1 MIKKFNIN
9 DETLNEILN
18 SSNKFILIINEDTKI
33 IQHNKNFEIYIK
45 DFPYLSDLIT
55 YTHIRDFKTK
65 MKEIKISKK
74 NINFISNFSFNKL
87 DVEDIPS
94 TYSIILSLNNKNE
107 ILVIA
112 EEQPALCH
120 EDAKQY
126 LSLVNDY
133 SNKARELLKTKFIL
147 DQKNNE
153 LNELNKN
160 LKNKINS
167 TITQLRQNDK
177 ILLKQTKDASM
188 GQMIDSIAHQWKNP
202 LGAISILGQQL
213 KLQYLMDQKPTKEE
227 IIEVSDKIKEQVD
240 FLIET
245 LDEFRSFFRPK
256 SSLKKV
262 AVNSLINSVEILM
275 KDELIKSETKITK
288 KGLID
293 EKIEIIPNE
302 FKHVLINL
310 ITNSI
315 DVFIEKSIKNREIII
330 DVKKENKNIVLLIK
344 DNAKG
349 VKENI
354 INKIF
359 EANFTTKKEGKGT
372 GIGLY
377 MSKKIINKLKGKI
390 SAYNNKDGLCIKI
403 EIPKKI
409 REEGSGEK

>member
-1 MIKKFNIN
+1 MIKEFNIN
-9 DETLNEILN
+9 NETLNEILN

-55 YTHIRDFKTK
+55 YIHIEDFKSK
-65 MKEIKISKK
+65 IKEIKTSKK

-112 EEQPALCH
+112 EEQSALCH

-133 SNKARELLKTKFIL
+133 SNKSRELLKTKFIL
-147 DQKNNE
+147 EQKNNE

-167 TITQLRQNDK
+167 TITQLRQNDR

-213 KLQYLMDQKPTKEE
+213 KLQYLIDQNPTKEE
-227 IIEVSDKIKEQVD
+227 IIEVSDKIKERVD

-275 KDELIKSETKITK
+275 KDELIKSETRITK
-288 KGLID
+288 IGLIN

-315 DVFIEKSIKNREIII
+315 DAFIEKSIKNREIII
-330 DVKKENKNIVLLIK
+330 DVKKENTNIVLLIK

-349 VKENI
+349 VKESI

-377 MSKKIINKLKGKI
+377 MTKKIINKLKGEI
-390 SAYNNKDGLCIKI
+390 SAYNEKDGLCFKI
-403 EIPKKI
+403 EIPNK
-409 REEGSGEK
+409 

>member
-1 MIKKFNIN
+1 MIKEFNIN
-9 DETLNEILN
+9 NETLNEILN

-55 YTHIRDFKTK
+55 YTHIEDFKSK
-65 MKEIKISKK
+65 IKEIKTSKK

-112 EEQPALCH
+112 EEQSALCH

-133 SNKARELLKTKFIL
+133 SNKSRELLKTKFIL
-147 DQKNNE
+147 EQKNNE

-167 TITQLRQNDK
+167 TITQLRQNDR

-213 KLQYLMDQKPTKEE
+213 KLQYLIDQNPTKEE
-227 IIEVSDKIKEQVD
+227 IIEVSDKIKERVD

-275 KDELIKSETKITK
+275 KDELIKSETRITK
-288 KGLID
+288 TGLIN

-315 DVFIEKSIKNREIII
+315 DAFIEKSIKNREIII
-330 DVKKENKNIVLLIK
+330 DVKKENTNIVLLIK

-349 VKENI
+349 VKESI

-377 MSKKIINKLKGKI
+377 MTKKIINKLKGEI
-390 SAYNNKDGLCIKI
+390 SAYNEKDGLCFKI
-403 EIPKKI
+403 EIPNK
-409 REEGSGEK
+409 